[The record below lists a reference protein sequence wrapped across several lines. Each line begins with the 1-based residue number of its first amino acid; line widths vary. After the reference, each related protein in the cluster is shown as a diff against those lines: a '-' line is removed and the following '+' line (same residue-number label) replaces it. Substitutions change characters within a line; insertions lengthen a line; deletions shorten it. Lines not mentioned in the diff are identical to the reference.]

1 MSHATS
7 PLLFSTGGF
16 PCCVKSEFAG
26 VKLQLGS
33 RQPEPQGSCD
43 LSYIFMRFS
52 WCSTTELPHIF
63 PPALEAILEGEERF
77 VLGKKGWNAFN
88 VVKWV
93 ACHLIQYHV
102 TENSIKKRKKLQEEN
117 TLKIHQ
123 KIATLTS
130 NHWSVGWRAKE
141 TKANKGRTEWTDY
154 SMGFPSTKIK

>member
-1 MSHATS
+1 MQPLPCCS
-7 PLLFSTGGF
+7 PLEAFHAVWNQNLQ
-16 PCCVKSEFAG
+16 EQR
-26 VKLQLGS
+26 LQLGS

-123 KIATLTS
+123 KISTLTS

-141 TKANKGRTEWTDY
+141 TKPNKGRTEWTDY